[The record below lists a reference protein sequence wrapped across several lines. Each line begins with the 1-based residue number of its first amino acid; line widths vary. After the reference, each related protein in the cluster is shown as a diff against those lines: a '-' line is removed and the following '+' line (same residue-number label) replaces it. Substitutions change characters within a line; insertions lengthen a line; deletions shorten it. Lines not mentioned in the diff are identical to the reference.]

1 MKKNKSSV
9 SKGSSYEEIGEF
21 WDRHDL
27 TKLWNR
33 TKKVRFEVQIDS
45 ETIYYAVEKTL
56 SEKIQSLAKRRGV
69 SSDTL
74 INLWIQQRLE
84 EEISQ

>member
-9 SKGSSYEEIGEF
+9 SKGTSYKEIGEF

-27 TKLWNR
+27 TKFWNR

-74 INLWIQQRLE
+74 VNLWIQQRLE